1 MIKLFY
7 IYTSILSFSF
17 GAFVNQ
23 ETGWS
28 FDQSTLQAFYIF
40 SEVNVDGQV
49 VVGDGSPAQD
59 CDESYCCQNPYSCD
73 VLGAFYNGV
82 CVGWIYAD
90 SSGNTTVP
98 ANGNDGGEYSQDYPQ
113 NGDLVYFRLYDVSED
128 RVLHFDSDS
137 SVPDA
142 VTCLNP
148 STNESGD
155 CTWNNFGIYMCSNFM
170 LDNNVLPE
178 EYTLLSGY
186 PNPFNPSLNID
197 FFVQNSG
204 LANIEVYDISGK
216 LIESLLFNEFKGS
229 GNHSIIWSP
238 DNITSGEYII
248 RLSVNGSQIATQ
260 KVAYIK

>member
-1 MIKLFY
+1 MIIKSFIY
-7 IYTSILSFSF
+7 IGILSFSF
-17 GAFVNQ
+17 GGFVNQ

-40 SEVNVDGQV
+40 SDIHIDGEV

-98 ANGNDGGEYSQDYPQ
+98 ANGNDGGEYSESYPQ
-113 NGDLVYFRLYDVSED
+113 SGDSIYFRLYDVSED

-137 SVPDA
+137 SVPDS
-142 VTCLNP
+142 VTCMNP
-148 STNESGD
+148 STGESED
-155 CTWNNFGIYMCSNFM
+155 CIWNNFGIYMCSNFM
-170 LDNNVLPE
+170 LDNEPLPDN
-178 EYTLLSGY
+178 YTLLSGY

-197 FFVQNSG
+197 FFMNSSG
-204 LANIEVYDISGK
+204 LASIEVYDMAGK
-216 LIESLLFNEFKGS
+216 LVESLASNEFKVS
-229 GNHSIIWSP
+229 GNHSIAWNP
-238 DNITSGEYII
+238 ENITSGEYIV
-248 RLSVNGSQIATQ
+248 RLSVNGSQVATQ